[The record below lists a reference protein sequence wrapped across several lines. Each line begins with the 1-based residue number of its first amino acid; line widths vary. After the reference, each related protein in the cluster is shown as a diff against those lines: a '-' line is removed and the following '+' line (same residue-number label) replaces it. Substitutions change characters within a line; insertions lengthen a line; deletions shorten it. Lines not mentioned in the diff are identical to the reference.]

1 MLMSEK
7 WLLLHLIVTQID
19 FILEEKMAEFAHG
32 NFKKRDSEL
41 LTTFLVDI
49 NLPSTSWN
57 SMGSSWFLAAKME
70 LSPFGIMSQARK
82 KRL

>member
-41 LTTFLVDI
+41 LTTFLVAI
-49 NLPSTSWN
+49 NPPST
-57 SMGSSWFLAAKME
+57 F
-70 LSPFGIMSQARK
+70 
-82 KRL
+82 